1 MKVYFRILMNRTK
14 LVDLLLKKRMSTIS
28 MKRNNTILYSSLISV
43 VLAVIWHSCNKRIG
57 ICSLGFIS
65 SMEVFSSKHSFIF

>member
-28 MKRNNTILYSSLISV
+28 MKRNNNP
-43 VLAVIWHSCNKRIG
+43 LAELK
-57 ICSLGFIS
+57 
-65 SMEVFSSKHSFIF
+65 

>member
-28 MKRNNTILYSSLISV
+28 MKRNNTIFILIT
-43 VLAVIWHSCNKRIG
+43 H
-57 ICSLGFIS
+57 
-65 SMEVFSSKHSFIF
+65 FSSTCCYLAFI